1 MTPEVSDLLVM
12 AIRLAAVQM
21 RFGLI
26 VMEVTALSL
35 GQIADRSEIETE
47 SVPRSLSDAEI
58 DAAARVI
65 KDKLLGG
72 RDGGFR
78 SMLHLTFPDH
88 EILEMAEAALSAAR
102 GLPLKMP
109 SVLNDFRS

>member
-12 AIRLAAVQM
+12 AIKLAAVQM

-47 SVPRSLSDAEI
+47 SVPQSLSDAEI
-58 DAAARVI
+58 DPAARVI

-78 SMLHLTFPDH
+78 SMLHLTYPDR
-88 EILEMAEAALSAAR
+88 EILEMAEAALSTAR
-102 GLPLKMP
+102 SAKSL
-109 SVLNDFRS
+109 RA